1 MTDATKRAL
10 VVIDAQNEYVTGGL
24 QIEHPPVQTSLAN
37 IGLAMDAAH
46 AAGVPV
52 IVVQNRAPAA
62 APLFA
67 HGTDGWQL
75 HAVVANRHRDL
86 WVEKTLPGALAETDI
101 VRWTRQRGI
110 STLSLL
116 GYMTQNCVTST
127 AVEALQ
133 QGFAV
138 AFLQDASGTVSY
150 QNQQGF
156 VSAQEMHKVYCTVLQ
171 SRFAAVCT
179 TLEWMEGLK
188 SGAALPRTTI
198 YQSHA
203 NAMAHRNC

>member
-10 VVIDAQNEYVTGGL
+10 VVIDVQNEYVTGGL
-24 QIEHPPVQTSLAN
+24 KIEHPPVQTSLAN

-52 IVVQNRAPAA
+52 IVVQNRAPTT

-86 WVEKTLPGALAETDI
+86 WVEKTLPGALAESDI

-127 AVEALQ
+127 AVEALH

-138 AFLQDASGTVSY
+138 EFLQDASGTVSY

-171 SRFAAVCT
+171 SRFAVVCT
-179 TLEWMEGLK
+179 TQEWMDALK
-188 SGAALPRTTI
+188 SGATLPRTTI
-198 YQSHA
+198 YHSHA

>member
-10 VVIDAQNEYVTGGL
+10 VVIDVQNEYVTGGL

-52 IVVQNRAPAA
+52 IVVQNP

-110 STLSLL
+110 TTLSLL

-138 AFLQDASGTVSY
+138 EFLQDASGTVSY

-171 SRFAAVCT
+171 SRFAVVCT
-179 TLEWMEGLK
+179 TQEWMDALK
-188 SGAALPRTTI
+188 SGATLSRATI
-198 YQSHA
+198 YHSHA
-203 NAMAHRNC
+203 NAMENRNC